1 VPRTKSKIRNGKP
14 KSKICGGA
22 MAKMWIAGEWQ
33 VSASGEMYDVLNPAT
48 GDKVDSVPKGNAD
61 DARRAIEAA
70 EAALGAMAE
79 STAEQRG
86 QWLEKMIEL
95 VKANQKDLAETL
107 TREQGKPLGEANTEI
122 GHFLHG
128 LHFYAGLASK
138 YRGSYVPLPAQ
149 NTYGI
154 VMKQPIG
161 VCVGIVPWNFPIT
174 LMGTKVGPAIAAG
187 NTIVVKPASTTPLT
201 TLKIIALMSEAGA
214 PKGAINCVTGPG
226 SVVGEELISNPK
238 VRRVAFTG
246 ESGTG
251 RHIGEVCG
259 RMLKRVTL
267 ELGGSDPM
275 VVCDDADLDKA
286 ASLASVGRYFNNG
299 QMCLGV
305 KRLFVFDS
313 VYEAFMDKLT
323 PRVKRLAPGDPLDP
337 KTRTGA
343 MHNRAQCD
351 EIAAQVEDALAR
363 GAKAI
368 VGGQALSGGIYD
380 KGNWFAPAL
389 LTNVTEDSRMVT
401 EETFGPALPV
411 FRVKDLDEAI
421 ARSNQTE
428 YGLGS
433 SIWTSNLQKAYKFAD
448 KVQAGNVWVNSLHY
462 GYDEMPFGG
471 VKASGIGREHGPEA
485 LEYYFETKGVV
496 VAI

>member
-1 VPRTKSKIRNGKP
+1 
-14 KSKICGGA
+14 

-33 VSASGEMYDVLNPAT
+33 DSASGETYEVINPAT
-48 GDKVDSVPKGNAD
+48 GQLVDTAPLGNVE
-61 DARRAIEAA
+61 DARRAIAAA
-70 EAALGAMAE
+70 ESALGAMAE

-86 QWLEKMIEL
+86 LWLEKMVEL
-95 VKANQKDLAETL
+95 VRANKQDLAETL
-107 TREQGKPLGEANTEI
+107 TKEQGKPVGEASIEI
-122 GHFLHG
+122 EHFLHG
-128 LHFYAGLASK
+128 MHFYAGLASK
-138 YRGSYVPLPAQ
+138 YRGSYVPLPAP
-149 NTYGI
+149 NTYGM

-187 NTIVVKPASTTPLT
+187 NTIVIKPASTTPLT
-201 TLKIIALMSEAGA
+201 TLKIAALLSESGV
-214 PKGAINCVTGPG
+214 PQGTINCITGPG
-226 SVVGEELISNPK
+226 GVVGEELVQNPK

-246 ESGTG
+246 ESATG
-251 RHIGEVCG
+251 QHIGEVCG
-259 RMLKRVTL
+259 RLLKRVTL

-275 VVCDDADLDKA
+275 IVCDDAEIDKA
-286 ASLASVGRYFNNG
+286 ASIASVGRYYNNG

-313 VYEAFMDKLT
+313 VYEAFMDKLV
-323 PRVKRLAPGDPLDP
+323 PRVKRLVPGDPLDP

-343 MHNRAQCD
+343 MHNRSQRE
-351 EIAAQVEDALAR
+351 EIAAQVDDAMAR
-363 GAKAI
+363 GAKAV
-368 VGGQALSGGIYD
+368 VGGQQLRGSLYD
-380 KGNWFAPAL
+380 KGNWFAPTL
-389 LTNVTEDSRMVT
+389 LTHVPEDSRMVT

-421 ARSNQTE
+421 AKANHTA

-433 SIWTSNLQKAYKFAD
+433 SIWTRDLGKAYKAAE
-448 KVQAGNVWVNSLHY
+448 KIHAGNVWINSLHY

-496 VAI
+496 VAV